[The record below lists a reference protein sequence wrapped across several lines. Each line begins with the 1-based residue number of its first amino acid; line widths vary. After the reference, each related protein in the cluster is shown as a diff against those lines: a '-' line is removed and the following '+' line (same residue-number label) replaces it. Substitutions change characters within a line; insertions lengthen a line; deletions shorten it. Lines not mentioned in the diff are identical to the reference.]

1 MRCVARLDPPDA
13 FAQTSAAQTGEDDIP
28 TTLRRAAAPTPQA
41 QPAAGV
47 MDALLLARI
56 ALIVKSLRIEG
67 AGKKLRRKAVQEV
80 CLTLRCSLCALR
92 S

>member
-1 MRCVARLDPPDA
+1 
-13 FAQTSAAQTGEDDIP
+13 
-28 TTLRRAAAPTPQA
+28 
-41 QPAAGV
+41 